1 MPSFTESPRFQTAI
15 RRFDA
20 ANASDPNHEP
30 GVGGSLPREVLY
42 ARRLTEWVLALEPN
56 ASEALRLAA
65 RCQHLCRWEIPRD
78 SYPADR
84 AGYLRW
90 RRDLQQFHARKAAEV
105 LTEVGYDAETIGR
118 VQGLNRKQDLGR
130 DPELQVLEDA
140 LCLVFLQ
147 YQLEDLMR
155 KKDDETLVNALRKS
169 WGKMSEAGRA
179 AAAKI
184 RLSERA
190 RGLVRRALEVPT
202 AETGAA

>member
-1 MPSFTESPRFQTAI
+1 MPAFTETPRFQTAI

-30 GVGGSLPREVLY
+30 DVDGKMPRELLY
-42 ARRLTEWVLALEPN
+42 ARRLTAWVLALDPE

-78 SYPADR
+78 SYPSDR

-90 RRDLQQFHARKAAEV
+90 RRDLQQFHARRAGEI
-105 LTEVGYDAETIGR
+105 LGDVGYDPQTIAR
-118 VQGLNRKQDLGR
+118 VQSLNQKHDLGR

-155 KKDDETLVNALRKS
+155 RTDEEKVVNALRKS
-169 WGKMSEAGRA
+169 WAKMSEAGRTA
-179 AAAKI
+179 AGKI
-184 RLSERA
+184 RLGERA
-190 RGLVRRALEVPT
+190 RGLVRRAVEAGPDT
-202 AETGAA
+202 